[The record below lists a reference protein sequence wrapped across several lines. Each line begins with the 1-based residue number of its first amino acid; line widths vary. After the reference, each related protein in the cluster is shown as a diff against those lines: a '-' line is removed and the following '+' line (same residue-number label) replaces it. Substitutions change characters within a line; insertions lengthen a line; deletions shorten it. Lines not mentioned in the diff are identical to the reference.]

1 MEEKIGI
8 IGAGRLGSGL
18 ARALSEVGSSVIAV
32 CDKEKAKGRKCAG
45 LCGESTKYY
54 PIEELPEELTILF
67 LTVPDDTLSV
77 VVKQLARIKS
87 VTGYTIIAHTS
98 GALASDVLS
107 DLLPHTE
114 LIASMHP
121 VQTLSGSEN
130 DWKRLFGIY
139 FSLEGNPIALQ
150 RLQQLLQK
158 LNGQVFTID
167 KKDKGLYHLGCVFA
181 SNYLVA
187 VFAAATQIFQ
197 RIGFPE
203 KKASKILEPLMMAS
217 ANNVRQMGT
226 AHAATGPITR
236 GDVGTVSHH
245 IEELQRNLPELL
257 PSYLALG
264 QQLADLVNDLPATNH
279 ERVHE
284 IQELFSQKQ
293 KELFHQTS

>member
-8 IGAGRLGSGL
+8 IGAGRLGSAL
-18 ARALSEVGSSVIAV
+18 ARALSEVGCSVTAV
-32 CDKEKAKGRKCAG
+32 SDKEAAKGEKCAS
-45 LCGESTKYY
+45 LCGENTKYY
-54 PIEELPEELTILF
+54 PIENLPDNLTILI
-67 LTVPDDTLSV
+67 LTVPDDALHSV
-77 VVKQLARIKS
+77 AEQLTHFAPI
-87 VTGYTIIAHTS
+87 TGRTIVAHSS

-107 DLLPHTE
+107 DLLPITE

-121 VQTLSGSEN
+121 VQTLSGSEH

-187 VFAAATQIFQ
+187 VFAAATRIFQ
-197 RIGFPE
+197 EIGFQE
-203 KKASKILEPLMMAS
+203 KKAIKILEPLMMAS

-236 GDVGTVSHH
+236 GDIGTVTHH
-245 IEELQRNLPELL
+245 IEELQRNLPDLL

-264 QQLADLVNDLPATNH
+264 KQLAELVQNLPMASH
-279 ERVHE
+279 EGLHE
-284 IQELFSQKQ
+284 IQELISQKE